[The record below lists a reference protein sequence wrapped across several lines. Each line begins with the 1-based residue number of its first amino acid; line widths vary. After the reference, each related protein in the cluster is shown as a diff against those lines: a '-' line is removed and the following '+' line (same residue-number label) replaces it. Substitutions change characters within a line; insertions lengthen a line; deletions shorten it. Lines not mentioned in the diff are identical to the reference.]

1 MALRLGTLGRAN
13 PSRVKRHG
21 RCANFHSYKD
31 LMGDARCLLEL
42 PETCRSQPRTALA
55 LSTRHHNNKW
65 PECNY
70 APAMCVFKFLL
81 IAKLQQHDPAREPGL
96 HFAASPNAPRR
107 VQYVLR
113 LSSFQLYQF
122 YYEELKKAPGLP
134 TRALFN
140 NRKAPSF
147 SA

>member
-1 MALRLGTLGRAN
+1 
-13 PSRVKRHG
+13 
-21 RCANFHSYKD
+21 
-31 LMGDARCLLEL
+31 MGDARCLLEL
-42 PETCRSQPRTALA
+42 PETCHSPIPDSACTEHTLA

-107 VQYVLR
+107 VQYVLK
-113 LSSFQLYQF
+113 LIKSSFHLYQF
-122 YYEELKKAPGLP
+122 YIEKLEY
-134 TRALFN
+134 T
-140 NRKAPSF
+140 
-147 SA
+147 

>member
-1 MALRLGTLGRAN
+1 
-13 PSRVKRHG
+13 
-21 RCANFHSYKD
+21 
-31 LMGDARCLLEL
+31 MGDARCLLEL